1 MENRAHALVAG
12 LFAIALGAGVLIA
25 IWWLSGNREPMRELL
40 LVTQRSVSGLNPQ
53 AQVRFRGV
61 RCGKV
66 QEIYLDPQD
75 ATTIVVRVSVRRDI
89 PITAATLA
97 ELKPQ
102 GITGLSYIE
111 LQTPPGAGA
120 LMPEERGGQTPR
132 IALKPSSVEIIGED
146 VGATLAT
153 IRSLA
158 QRIALVASDS
168 NLQKLSDTLS
178 NVESATG
185 NLAGASE
192 HLPQVAIS
200 LKQAISPE
208 NVERIN
214 KLIAN
219 LEKTGRDTGPLVA
232 DLRTL
237 VQTAQGAVARIDA
250 VAAQAGEEA
259 TANTLPGLN
268 ALIQDVA
275 QTTRQV
281 NRAVER
287 VSDEPQSVI
296 FGPATPRPGPGEPGF
311 MSPRATP

>member
-12 LFAIALGAGVLIA
+12 LFSIVLGAGVLLA
-25 IWWLSGNREPMRELL
+25 IWWLSGSKEATRDLL

-66 QEIYLDPQD
+66 QEIYLDPAD
-75 ATTIVVRVSVRRDI
+75 ASTIVVRVSVRRDI

-120 LMPEERGGQTPR
+120 MLPEGRGVETPR

-153 IRSLA
+153 IRTLA
-158 QRIALVASDS
+158 SRIALVVSDQ
-168 NLQKLSDTLS
+168 NLGKLSDTLA
-178 NVESATG
+178 NVQSASG
-185 NLAGASE
+185 NLAQASE
-192 HLPQVAIS
+192 SLPQVASS
-200 LKQAISPE
+200 LKQTISPE

-214 KLIAN
+214 KLIVQ

-232 DLRTL
+232 DLRNL

-250 VAAQAGEEA
+250 VTAQAGGEIIEE
-259 TANTLPGLN
+259 TLPRIHTLME
-268 ALIQDVA
+268 DVA
-275 QTTRQV
+275 QTTRRMG
-281 NRAVER
+281 RAVER
-287 VSDEPQSVI
+287 AEEAPQSFI
-296 FGPATPRPGPGEPGF
+296 FGPPAPKPGPGEAGF
-311 MSPRATP
+311 VAPAAR